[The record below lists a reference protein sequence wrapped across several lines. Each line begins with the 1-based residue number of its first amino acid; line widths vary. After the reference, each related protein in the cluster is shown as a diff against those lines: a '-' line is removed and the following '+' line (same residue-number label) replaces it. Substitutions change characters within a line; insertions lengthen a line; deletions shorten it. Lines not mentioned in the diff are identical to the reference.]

1 MKIITCYKSVPDE
14 QDIMVN
20 HTDGSLDFS
29 RAESKI
35 SQYDLNAIE
44 AAIQLKEQVADAH
57 IVAMSVGGNILTNVK
72 GRKDVLSRGPDELVV
87 VIDEQLE
94 HALPHQTAAALAKA
108 ANKQGFDLILCGDG
122 SADLYA
128 QQVGLLLGE
137 ALRIPAL
144 NSIKKIVS
152 LSADTIVVERELED
166 ETETLSIPLPA
177 VLCVTTD
184 INTPQIPSM
193 KAILGAAK
201 KPVQVWT
208 ASDVGFGEVTALSEQ
223 RIAAPKQKERLRVII
238 EGDGE
243 EQIAA
248 LAGHLRKIIQ

>member
-14 QDIMVN
+14 QDITVN
-20 HTDGSLDFS
+20 PDDGSLDFS
-29 RAESKI
+29 RAECKI

-44 AAIQLKEQVADAH
+44 AAVQLREQVADAH
-57 IVAMSVGGNILTNVK
+57 IIALSVGGNALNNAK

-94 HALPHQTAAALAKA
+94 HALPHQTAATLAAA

-137 ALRIPAL
+137 VLRVPAL
-144 NSIKKIVS
+144 NGIKKILS
-152 LSADTIVVERELED
+152 LRADTVVVERELED
-166 ETETLSIPLPA
+166 ETETLTIPLPA

-193 KAILGAAK
+193 KAILNAAK
-201 KPVQVWT
+201 KPVQVWM
-208 ASDVGFGEVTALSEQ
+208 ASDVGCGEVTALSEQ